1 MASKKDSKTSSGIS
15 HAHDDSVVWYPPG
28 VCDLSWVHQ
37 TSTAGA
43 LVAFLQLELGTNT
56 PGLAAL
62 DNWPVLEIPTESS
75 GVDHFDHLPLEILR
89 L

>member
-1 MASKKDSKTSSGIS
+1 MHMMIALPLRCQQFGICLS
-15 HAHDDSVVWYPPG
+15 VWYPPG